1 MVSKQLERLVANG
14 KKGSTK
20 KSFICY
26 EDEKRERNFLVFKFG
41 GVYLLDGKGLAEKLK
56 SLSDIEDIFMSIENG
71 DVKVI
76 KGGVVSAM
84 MLGLNY
90 DNINPT
96 HHSNPAIFFE
106 TKGNTRDGN
115 LGQKSNGHLIKQN
128 YLGLKSLI
136 SGIATG
142 EEQNV
147 DPNRWE
153 EIPAYPLAGYQSD
166 SGIISVSN

>member
-1 MVSKQLERLVANG
+1 
-14 KKGSTK
+14 
-20 KSFICY
+20 
-26 EDEKRERNFLVFKFG
+26 
-41 GVYLLDGKGLAEKLK
+41 
-56 SLSDIEDIFMSIENG
+56 
-71 DVKVI
+71 
-76 KGGVVSAM
+76 M

-142 EEQNV
+142 DVQNV
-147 DPNRWE
+147 DPTRWE
-153 EIPAYPLAGYQSD
+153 EIPAYPLAGYQTD
-166 SGIISVSN
+166 SGIIPVSY